1 MTDTIVGRC
10 ASCGTPNYGTR
21 FCESCGA
28 QYIPP
33 VIIPQGAMPGQFAPT
48 NVMAIVALIFGILG
62 GTLLPIIFGHVALSQ
77 IARTG
82 ERGHGMALAGT
93 ILGYL
98 SSAVVLIVLIVVF
111 VAAANAPHYGGY

>member
-1 MTDTIVGRC
+1 MTDTVVGRC
-10 ASCGTPNYGTR
+10 ASCDSPNYGSR

-33 VIIPQGAMPGQFAPT
+33 VIIPQGPTYLAPM
-48 NVMAIVALIFGILG
+48 NVLAIVAFVFGLLG
-62 GTLLPIIFGHVALSQ
+62 GTLLPIILGHVALSQ

-82 ERGHGMALAGT
+82 ERGHGLALAGT

-98 SSAVVLIVLIVVF
+98 STITVIIILIVVF
-111 VAAANAPHYGGY
+111 ASIASHSYPYGE

>member
-1 MTDTIVGRC
+1 MTGTVVGRC
-10 ASCGTPNYGTR
+10 ASCGAPNYGTR

-33 VIIPQGAMPGQFAPT
+33 VIIPQATIPGQLPST
-48 NVMAIVALIFGILG
+48 NVLAVLSLVFGILG
-62 GTLLPIIFGHVALSQ
+62 GTLLPIIFGHIALSQ

-98 SSAVVLIVLIVVF
+98 STIAVIIVLIVVF
-111 VAAANAPHYGGY
+111 AAAASTPYYGGY